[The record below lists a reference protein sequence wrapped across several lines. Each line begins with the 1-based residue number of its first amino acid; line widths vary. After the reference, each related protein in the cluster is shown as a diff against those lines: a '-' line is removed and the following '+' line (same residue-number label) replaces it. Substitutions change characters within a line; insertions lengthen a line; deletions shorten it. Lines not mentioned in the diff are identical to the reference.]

1 MDEIVM
7 QCNAELHVQ
16 MVLCNEVNVEQVSD
30 SALSPGEGSVCGKG
44 GDPLGRL
51 RGGVRQPQRLTF
63 LPIFMF

>member
-1 MDEIVM
+1 MDEIAM
-7 QCNAELHVQ
+7 QCKAELQ
-16 MVLCNEVNVEQVSD
+16 MVLLKEVNVGQVSD
-30 SALSPGEGSVCGKG
+30 GSSPGEGSVCGEG